1 MRKVEDGLM
10 RDVQQKADDY
20 VTVTADDQNFYN
32 IRRENLHQLVSLGYR
47 QIKR

>member
-1 MRKVEDGLM
+1 MRKVENDFIKEM
-10 RDVQQKADDY
+10 EQKVDDY

-47 QIKR
+47 QIK